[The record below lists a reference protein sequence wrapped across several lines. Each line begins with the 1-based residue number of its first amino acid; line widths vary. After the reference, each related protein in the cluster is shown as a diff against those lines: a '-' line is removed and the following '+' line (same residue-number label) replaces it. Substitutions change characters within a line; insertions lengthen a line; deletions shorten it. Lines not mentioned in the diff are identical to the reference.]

1 MMTTGATY
9 KSARRRAEPVPA
21 VYFSPRYSNISLKNA
36 DAFMGFSKQFFMLE
50 TRLSIVVAAN
60 PTVAISAVSANTA
73 ASITVLTSVSPSLM
87 CNMASPIP
95 YSAISAVH
103 DDGALASIDVHSSQ
117 QAFEKAAAWQ
127 DADAEWQRIFAAMVD
142 ACGSADDLSFKS
154 LRIR

>member
-1 MMTTGATY
+1 MKYAIVAMLSFCSFSVAVGAQEIGEAAQ
-9 KSARRRAEPVPA
+9 SGQLMV
-21 VYFSPRYSNISLKNA
+21 VYHWPCEDLEAGLTLLDEMNIYE
-36 DAFMGFSKQFFMLE
+36 GG
-50 TRLSIVVAAN
+50 
-60 PTVAISAVSANTA
+60 
-73 ASITVLTSVSPSLM
+73 
-87 CNMASPIP
+87 ASPIP